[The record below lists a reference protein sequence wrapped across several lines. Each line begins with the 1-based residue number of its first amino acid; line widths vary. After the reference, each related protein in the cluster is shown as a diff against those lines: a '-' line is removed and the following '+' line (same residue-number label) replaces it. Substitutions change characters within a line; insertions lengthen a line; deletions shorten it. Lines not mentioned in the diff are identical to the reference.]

1 MKKLTIKNLTNSIVP
16 KLFISVIFSLILFVD
31 NYPQV
36 ELYGHG
42 GYLLLSTIPA
52 RKGDIYLKDNPDYG
66 VGLAFHVKDE
76 LNAEVSWSMQN
87 TSADLRTFEGEK
99 IFLSDA
105 TIHHFLA
112 GAVYEPGDGN
122 IKPIGLVSV
131 GATLLHPIDKKY
143 ENAVRFTIAVGVG
156 GKFYMDDRWGI
167 RLQARLILPMQ
178 FNEGG
183 FWCSTGSC
191 GTYIGSWTEFIQGDF
206 SGGIFVRLGK

>member
-1 MKKLTIKNLTNSIVP
+1 MKKAAIKIITSHLVP
-16 KLFISVIFSLILFVD
+16 RLFITVIFSFVLFSD
-31 NYPQV
+31 NYSQV
-36 ELYGHG
+36 ELNGHG
-42 GYLLLSTIPA
+42 GYLLLSKIPA
-52 RKGDIYLKDNPDYG
+52 SKGDIYLKDNPDFG
-66 VGLAFHVKDE
+66 LGLAFHVKDE

-87 TSADLRTFEGEK
+87 TSADFRTFEGEK

-112 GAVYEPGDGN
+112 GAVYEPGEGN

-143 ENAVRFTIAVGVG
+143 ENAVRFTIALGVG
-156 GKFYMDDRWGI
+156 GKFYVDNRWGI